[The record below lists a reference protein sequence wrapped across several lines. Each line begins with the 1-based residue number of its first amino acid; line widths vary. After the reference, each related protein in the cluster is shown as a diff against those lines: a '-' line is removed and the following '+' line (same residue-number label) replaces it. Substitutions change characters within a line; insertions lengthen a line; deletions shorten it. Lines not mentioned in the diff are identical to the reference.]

1 MSKIDTNT
9 HKEGHRLP
17 PKNVPFNEI
26 TKDLIA
32 TTVTGTKKIKQ
43 ISIVLS
49 ILSIIGLIAL
59 IIKYFADHDD
69 STKWGYV
76 AALISFLLSV
86 GGGAPMVGIAPVLA
100 KANWVRPVTR
110 ISAIFSLTGVSTLI
124 LIIPLTMMLPPLMV
138 DGIRRR
144 SIWFEGPIYSPH
156 IWDYV
161 ALMGLVLTGLAL
173 FYSAALPDFAAM
185 RELSSGWRK
194 NLGKTLSRGWV
205 GTDSQWRTLRMRIGM
220 FGTFYFLILIFVN
233 FLFATDFAMSMVP
246 GWRDAIFPMYHAITS
261 LQGGVAI
268 VVASLWIIRK
278 YFKLEKYIHVDQ
290 FWSLSRLLFALTLL
304 WIYFFYSA
312 FIVFWYGRSAN
323 DIAWI
328 ELLITGPM
336 MWVFLTG
343 AFFIWIAPWWW
354 LIWNKVRRSV
364 NGPII
369 GAILILIGLFL
380 DRLRLFV
387 TAWSVP
393 TESIHEK
400 YLKVI
405 PEVVLPNYLD
415 ILIIIGGISLAF
427 LPVLLISRVI
437 PVLSI
442 WEVQQFN
449 LLAKPIKYMKTH
461 GVLVAKPD

>member
-185 RELSSGWRK
+185 REHSSGWRK
-194 NLGKTLSRGWV
+194 
-205 GTDSQWRTLRMRIGM
+205 I
-220 FGTFYFLILIFVN
+220 
-233 FLFATDFAMSMVP
+233 
-246 GWRDAIFPMYHAITS
+246 
-261 LQGGVAI
+261 
-268 VVASLWIIRK
+268 
-278 YFKLEKYIHVDQ
+278 LEK
-290 FWSLSRLLFALTLL
+290 
-304 WIYFFYSA
+304 
-312 FIVFWYGRSAN
+312 
-323 DIAWI
+323 
-328 ELLITGPM
+328 
-336 MWVFLTG
+336 
-343 AFFIWIAPWWW
+343 
-354 LIWNKVRRSV
+354 
-364 NGPII
+364 
-369 GAILILIGLFL
+369 LFL
-380 DRLRLFV
+380 
-387 TAWSVP
+387 
-393 TESIHEK
+393 
-400 YLKVI
+400 
-405 PEVVLPNYLD
+405 EV
-415 ILIIIGGISLAF
+415 G
-427 LPVLLISRVI
+427 
-437 PVLSI
+437 
-442 WEVQQFN
+442 
-449 LLAKPIKYMKTH
+449 
-461 GVLVAKPD
+461 

>member
-1 MSKIDTNT
+1 MNKNVAKN
-9 HKEGHRLP
+9 HAKEHHAP
-17 PKNVPFNEI
+17 PENVPFNKI
-26 TKDLIA
+26 TSELVS
-32 TTVTGTKKIKQ
+32 TTITGTKRIKQ
-43 ISIVLS
+43 ISIILS
-49 ILSIIGLIAL
+49 ILSVVGIVAIIVKL
-59 IIKYFADHDD
+59 FNDHDD

-76 AALISFLLSV
+76 AALVSFLLSV
-86 GGGAPMVGIAPVLA
+86 GGGAPMVAIAPVLA

-185 RELSSGWRK
+185 REHSSGWRK

-304 WIYFFYSA
+304 WI
-312 FIVFWYGRSAN
+312 
-323 DIAWI
+323 
-328 ELLITGPM
+328 
-336 MWVFLTG
+336 
-343 AFFIWIAPWWW
+343 
-354 LIWNKVRRSV
+354 
-364 NGPII
+364 
-369 GAILILIGLFL
+369 
-380 DRLRLFV
+380 
-387 TAWSVP
+387 
-393 TESIHEK
+393 
-400 YLKVI
+400 
-405 PEVVLPNYLD
+405 
-415 ILIIIGGISLAF
+415 
-427 LPVLLISRVI
+427 
-437 PVLSI
+437 
-442 WEVQQFN
+442 
-449 LLAKPIKYMKTH
+449 
-461 GVLVAKPD
+461 